1 MSTDLVYPEE
11 GELVVV
17 SVKSV
22 KQNGADVTL
31 DEYEGVDGFIFIGEI
46 ASGWIKNIRRFVREG
61 QRLIC
66 KVMPSRMDGS
76 SLKLSLKSVSEER
89 RRDRLQQ
96 WKNEQRALQL
106 FKVLGEAQKWKQEF
120 ASELLDQLTEAYETL
135 YGAFE
140 EAAMSEGTLSDAGFE
155 GDWIAPFIEIAV
167 ENIIPPFVEIRGTL
181 TLTVETNDGVLSIR
195 EALLAAEDLS
205 SEEQEIEVNSFY
217 DGAPEYRIELKA
229 PDFKT
234 AEDAW
239 TNATKACIEKP
250 IGKLSSSKITQFSGI
265 RLLACRSK
273 PCERSSRRSKSN

>member
-17 SVKSV
+17 SVKTV

-106 FKVLGEAQKWKQEF
+106 YKVLGETQKWTPEF
-120 ASELLDQLTEAYETL
+120 ASELLDELMESYETL

-140 EAAMSEGTLSDAGFE
+140 EAAMSEGSLTDAGFE
-155 GDWIAPFIEIAV
+155 GEWIAPFIEIAV

-181 TLTVETNDGVLSIR
+181 TLTVETNDGVL
-195 EALLAAEDLS
+195 
-205 SEEQEIEVNSFY
+205 
-217 DGAPEYRIELKA
+217 
-229 PDFKT
+229 T
-234 AEDAW
+234 
-239 TNATKACIEKP
+239 
-250 IGKLSSSKITQFSGI
+250 
-265 RLLACRSK
+265 
-273 PCERSSRRSKSN
+273 